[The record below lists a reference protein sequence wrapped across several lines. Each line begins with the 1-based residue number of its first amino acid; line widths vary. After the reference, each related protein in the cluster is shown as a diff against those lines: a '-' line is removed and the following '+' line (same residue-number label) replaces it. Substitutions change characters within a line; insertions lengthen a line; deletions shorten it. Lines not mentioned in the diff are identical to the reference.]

1 MATKKQRVV
10 ILGGGIGGLAAGY
23 FCART
28 GHFDVT
34 VVEREARVGGL
45 CASFEHNG
53 FTLDYGAH
61 KFYSVIPG
69 IMDEVCR
76 LMGDRLLKVPKK
88 NRLFLRNRLTAYP
101 LQLGDLM
108 KTLGVGTALGLGTDF
123 GFQILKNLF
132 TTSESKS
139 YADYITRRFGRATYN
154 LVFGPLA
161 DKVWGRPDTL
171 HPDMAKTRVPASG
184 GLEILLKLLRLKK
197 ETAETNAEFFY
208 YPRKGFGDLP
218 EAFREGIEKHG
229 GRVITGARPV
239 AAAWQDGRVECVT
252 LEIGQGSQTLSC
264 DLLISAILPA
274 DLGTSLW
281 GTNPSEF
288 SQAAQDLEFRHLIL
302 VYVFARR
309 PSAME
314 DQWVFC
320 PDPSYIFSRVFEQ
333 KRMNP
338 ELGPADRTALC
349 CDFTCDPDSALWKSP
364 DSDLAQRCIKDLE
377 RAGFVH
383 AEEVDGFLVLRWT
396 SFYPRYG
403 LDYQERQARVWE
415 PLRRIPN
422 LLLTGRIG
430 MYNYNNADHCI
441 DMGRFIAE
449 RLLQGQAPS
458 HIWDDLA
465 ERARSYKIVD

>member
-1 MATKKQRVV
+1 MAEEKQRIV
-10 ILGGGIGGLAAGY
+10 ILGGGIGGLAVGF

-28 GHFDVT
+28 GCFQVT
-34 VVEREARVGGL
+34 VVERENHVGGL
-45 CASFEHNG
+45 CASFEHSG
-53 FTLDYGAH
+53 FTLDFGAH

-69 IMDEVCR
+69 IMDEVRR
-76 LMGDRLLKVPKK
+76 LMGDRLLKVPKT
-88 NRLFLRNRLTAYP
+88 NRLLLRNRLTAYP
-101 LQLGDLM
+101 LRLGDLM
-108 KTLGVGTALGLGTDF
+108 KTLGFGTALSLATDF
-123 GFQILKNLF
+123 GLQILKNLF
-132 TTSESKS
+132 NTSESQS
-139 YADYITRRFGRATYN
+139 YADYITRRFGHATYN

-184 GLEILLKLLRLKK
+184 GLEIILKLLHLKK
-197 ETAETNAEFFY
+197 ETAETNADFFY

-229 GRVITGARPV
+229 GRVITGAHPV
-239 AAAWQDGRVECVT
+239 ATTWRDGRVECVT
-252 LEIGQGSQTLSC
+252 LETDQGSQTLSC

-274 DLGTSLW
+274 DLGASLW
-281 GTNPSEF
+281 GGRRSEF
-288 SQAAQDLEFRHLIL
+288 SQAAQDLEFRNLIL

-309 PSAME
+309 PWAME

-349 CDFTCDPDSALWKSP
+349 CDFTCDPDSTLWKSS
-364 DSDLAQRCIKDLE
+364 DSDLARRCIQDLE
-377 RAGFVH
+377 RAGFLH
-383 AEEVDGFLVLRWT
+383 AEEVTGSLVLRRT

-403 LDYQERQARVWE
+403 LDYQERQARAWG

-449 RLLQGQAPS
+449 RLLVGQAPAQ
-458 HIWDDLA
+458 IWDDLA
-465 ERARSYKIVD
+465 QRARSYKIVD